1 MSILAIVKLT
11 AKPGLRDSLVET
23 IGPAVAT
30 TREQPACTSVE
41 LVCGIENE
49 EVLLL
54 VERWQSV
61 QDHQDFING
70 VIASGGLDEI
80 MALLA
85 ADIETS
91 HYR

>member
-1 MSILAIVKLT
+1 MSVLAIVKLT
-11 AKPGLRDSLVET
+11 AKPGLRDSLWEVM
-23 IGPAVAT
+23 GPAVAA
-30 TREQPACTSVE
+30 TREQPACTYVD
-41 LVCGIENE
+41 LLCGIENVDE
-49 EVLLL
+49 ILL

-61 QDHQDFING
+61 QAHENFITG

-80 MALLA
+80 IGLLA